1 MPLSLIHLPL
11 LLALAS
17 LAASTLLADCVMHLV
32 LLLPPILLRVLR
44 LVLVLL
50 WHEHVWGE
58 FLGSLLFSL
67 LVCLCLLL
75 PLIEGLSVISIL
87 GVID

>member
-1 MPLSLIHLPL
+1 VPLSLIHLPL

-32 LLLPPILLRVLR
+32 LLPPILLRVLR